1 MDIFSSSAMFEHPE
15 GTRHVT
21 EGSNVK
27 CTAVCSQLA
36 HGDLE
41 YQRCVESRIT
51 AKLCLEISAQ
61 EV

>member
-15 GTRHVT
+15 GTHPP
-21 EGSNVK
+21 GSNVK